1 MMKHKIQKVIAFR
14 SLKVTLSV
22 VFLLLSLLI
31 LLVAVGLGT
40 YLNLR
45 IQRDLINN
53 QQRLIAKEAAD
64 TVKNFIKEKLN
75 LLKATV
81 NFGNL
86 MTLSKKNQN
95 SVMAKTI
102 GNDPSFRQLILL
114 NASGKELT
122 RVSRTSKTVSMQI
135 ADQLLIKNIM
145 GQVKKDAEYLGSIYI
160 YETTSEPMMVMA
172 VPVENIFGDFQGA
185 LVAEVNLKFMWDVV
199 AGIKIGSKGAAYVV
213 DRSGNLIAFGDAS
226 RVLKGENL
234 SRLNAVAE
242 YINREKSDFKS
253 SAGISKGIQGT
264 TVVSTFVALG
274 SPDWAVVVELPFLEA
289 YESVIQALKLT
300 AVVMLASIFLA
311 IAAGSYLSKRITK
324 PIINL
329 RDAAI
334 KIGDGRLD
342 TKIKIETRD
351 EIGDLAKAFNR
362 MAEDLEKTT
371 VSKNYVDNIIGSMI
385 DTLIVVSPDGRI
397 LRCNAAVCAL
407 LGFEEKELIGQ
418 PAKMIFNEELLFKDS
433 SFDSVFIKSL
443 TSKKETAYRA
453 KDGRKIPMLFSASIL
468 HDNNNNI
475 QGVVCVAQDISE
487 QKKLED
493 QLRQAQKMEAVGTLA
508 GGIAHDFNNILT
520 AVIGYGHILKMK
532 IKEDGHL
539 KPLIDQ
545 ILASSERAANLTQS
559 LLAFSR
565 RQISNPTPVSLNEII
580 KKVEK
585 FLLRI
590 IGEHIELNTM
600 LSDAGLIVMADSGQ
614 LEHVLMNLAT
624 NSRDAMPTGGLLTI
638 STELVELDEKFI
650 KTHGYGMKGMYAVI
664 SVSDTGVGID
674 EKTKDKIF
682 DPFFTTKEVG
692 KGTGLGL
699 AMAYGIIKQHKGY
712 ISVYS
717 EVSKGTTFKIYLPVI
732 TEVER
737 PGDLQPGKTAEIKG
751 GTETVLIAEDETEI
765 RKLSKTSLEELGYN
779 VIEACDGEDAVNKFL
794 ENKEKIALLLFDVIM
809 PKLSGREAYEKI
821 KKIKPD
827 IKVLFI
833 SGYPTDFINYNEIIE
848 HGFNF
853 ISKPASPTLLLKKVR
868 EVLDK

>member
-1 MMKHKIQKVIAFR
+1 MIEHKIQKIIAFR

-45 IQRDLINN
+45 IQRELINN

-64 TVKNFIKEKLN
+64 TVKNFIREKLN
-75 LLKATV
+75 LLRATV

-95 SVMAKTI
+95 SVMAKAL

-135 ADQLLIKNIM
+135 VDQLLIKDIM

-172 VPVENIFGDFQGA
+172 VPVENIFGDFQGVLA
-185 LVAEVNLKFMWDVV
+185 AEVNLKFMWDVV
-199 AGIKIGSKGAAYVV
+199 GGIKIGSKGAAYVV
-213 DRSGNLIAFGDAS
+213 DRSGNLIAFGDAG
-226 RVLKGENL
+226 RVLKGDNL

-242 YINREKSDFKS
+242 YISGENSEFKS

-274 SPDWAVVVELPFLEA
+274 RPDWAVVVELPFFEA

-300 AVVMLASIFLA
+300 AVIMLASIFLA

-342 TKIKIETRD
+342 TQIKIETRD

-371 VSKNYVDNIIGSMI
+371 VSKNYVDNIIRSMI

-418 PAKMIFNEELLFKDS
+418 PAKMIFGEELLFKDS
-433 SFDSVFIKSL
+433 RIDNALINSF
-443 TSKKETAYRA
+443 TAKKETTYRA
-453 KDGRKIPMLFSASIL
+453 KGGGKIPMLFSASIL
-468 HDNNNNI
+468 HDSDNNI

-508 GGIAHDFNNILT
+508 GGVAHDFNNILT
-520 AVIGYGHILKMK
+520 AVIGYGNFLKIK
-532 IKEDGHL
+532 IKEDSHL
-539 KPLIDQ
+539 KPYIDQ
-545 ILASSERAANLTQS
+545 ILAASERAANLTQS

-565 RQISNPTPVSLNEII
+565 RQISNPMPVKLNEII

-585 FLLRI
+585 LLLRI

-600 LSDAGLIVMADSGQ
+600 LSEADLIIMADSGQ
-614 LEHVLMNLAT
+614 MEHVLMNLAT
-624 NSRDAMPTGGLLTI
+624 NARDAMPTGGLLTI
-638 STELVELDEKFI
+638 KTELVELDEEFI
-650 KTHGYGMKGMYAVI
+650 KAHGYGRKGLYAVV
-664 SVSDTGVGID
+664 SVTDTGVGING
-674 EKTKDKIF
+674 KTKDKIF

-699 AMAYGIIKQHKGY
+699 AMAYGIIKQHNGY
-712 ISVYS
+712 INVYS
-717 EVSKGTTFKIYLPVI
+717 EINRGSTFKIYLPII
-732 TEVER
+732 TEFER
-737 PGDLQPGKTAEIKG
+737 PMDLQPETITEIKG
-751 GTETVLIAEDETEI
+751 GIETVLIAEDETEI
-765 RKLSKTSLEELGYN
+765 RKLSKTALEEWGYN

-794 ENKEKIALLLFDVIM
+794 ENKEKISLLLFDVIM
-809 PKLSGREAYEKI
+809 PKLSGRGAYEKI
-821 KKIKPD
+821 KNVMPD
-827 IKVLFI
+827 IKVLFM